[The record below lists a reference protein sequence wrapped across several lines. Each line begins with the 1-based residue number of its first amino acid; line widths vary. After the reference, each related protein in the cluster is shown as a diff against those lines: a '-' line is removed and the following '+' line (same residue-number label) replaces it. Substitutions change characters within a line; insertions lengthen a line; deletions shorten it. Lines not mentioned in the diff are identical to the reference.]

1 MNHLDYD
8 ALNTLKDVME
18 DDFSL
23 LIDTFIQD
31 STERLQKLQTII
43 TSGNAD
49 LIRRAA
55 HSFKGSSSNVGATN
69 LSSLCAALERKA
81 LEGNLVDLDESLRS
95 IEEEFA
101 RVQILLQ
108 EL

>member
-1 MNHLDYD
+1 MNHLDYN

-31 STERLQKLQTII
+31 STERLQKLQAII

-55 HSFKGSSSNVGATN
+55 HSFKGSSSNVGAMN

-81 LEGNLVDLDESLRS
+81 LEGDLTSLDQSLRA

-108 EL
+108 DL